1 TICNSAQKAA
11 NDWYQRFYRTDY
23 QGVQ

>member
-1 TICNSAQKAA
+1 QKAA

>member
-1 TICNSAQKAA
+1 DMQKAA